1 MYQKQASCRE
11 ALTHRARR
19 SKNGEA
25 FLEISEASAA
35 QCSTGA
41 LLRMLRHG
49 GSQPCKEEGAS
60 HPALREKNAEA
71 FLNPGAL
78 RVKDVGSF
86 NKSVY
91 HDESHEDCAMKKKD
105 YGFREKV

>member
-1 MYQKQASCRE
+1 MWWRPGIKNFQRRASEHGRYFFLLKRKLQKKVSTA
-11 ALTHRARR
+11 
-19 SKNGEA
+19 
-25 FLEISEASAA
+25 ASA
-35 QCSTGA
+35 S
-41 LLRMLRHG
+41 
-49 GSQPCKEEGAS
+49 E
-60 HPALREKNAEA
+60 RERPDVEI
-71 FLNPGAL
+71 FIPGAL